1 MTTIQ
6 SAQQKSFTQV
16 FLKNKNYEM
25 LKHVPGLDQ
34 NISVV
39 ESREM

>member
-16 FLKNKNYEM
+16 LNKNYEM

-34 NISVV
+34 NTSVV

>member
-16 FLKNKNYEM
+16 FLKNKNCEM
-25 LKHVPGLDQ
+25 LKYVPGLDQ
-34 NISVV
+34 NTSIL